1 MAEKIVLETEI
12 KTGNSGTSV
21 KGLKTE
27 LRELTKALGSL
38 EQGSDAFNNAA
49 KRAGALKE
57 QIRGINDAIDD
68 ADPEKKFGP
77 FARSVQGLAGGF
89 AAAQGAMAL
98 FGSESKDL
106 EKTLVKVQGAMAL
119 SQGINS
125 LMEFKNDFKDLGKIV
140 SGQVVK
146 AFTTLKGALI
156 ATGIGALVVTLG
168 TLIANWKEFSKAIT
182 DAFPGFKVV
191 TDFFSNIRQIGVGTL
206 KGLVEGF
213 KVVGDV
219 VAKLFEGDF
228 SGAIDSAKKFGARV
242 AVAYNEGYAEED
254 RKIKIEN
261 GLKDRKFALDLEEAK
276 GKDIRAKRIQL
287 MKDELSILEKG
298 SEEYNAK
305 LLEIETA
312 RTELRKDA
320 AEKEKARLAKIA
332 EDQDKKDKELLDKEE
347 EAWKR
352 SEEIQKEKNDKTIK
366 DREDA
371 FKNEVKLIEEQNFA
385 KRLALANEFAAGT
398 ITKEQYDQT
407 LIDLEKKKNTEIVA
421 AGQKNYQDV
430 TAQSKALSEAEIENV
445 IKTAEAVKKTEEE
458 KTKAKLDALNMTS
471 ASLNQ
476 FAELAGRETAAGK
489 ALAVAQATIDT
500 YVSAGS
506 AYAAAAKIDP
516 IVLAP
521 LAAAGAVAA
530 GLARVKAIVSVKV
543 PGGSGGGG
551 GAGAPPSVPQF
562 NPAVAQQVQGGGD
575 VQLGMKPQK
584 VYVVESDI
592 RGSMN
597 KVDVIQSNAK
607 IG

>member
-21 KGLKTE
+21 KSLKSE
-27 LRELTKALGSL
+27 LKDLTKALGSL
-38 EQGSDAFNNAA
+38 EQGSEAFNNAA

-98 FGSESKDL
+98 FGSESEDL
-106 EKTLVKVQGAMAL
+106 QKTLVRVQGAMAL
-119 SQGINS
+119 SEGINS
-125 LMEFKNDFKDLGKIV
+125 LMEFKNDFKELGGIISKN
-140 SGQVVK
+140 VVK
-146 AFTTLKGALI
+146 AFTTLKGAMA
-156 ATGIGALVVTLG
+156 ATGIAAIAIIVGVLV
-168 TLIANWKEFSKAIT
+168 ANWKEFSKAII
-182 DAFPGFKVV
+182 DAFPGFQKVI
-191 TDFFSNIRQIGVGTL
+191 DFFSNIKQIGAGAL
-206 KGLVEGF
+206 QGLIQGF

-219 VAKLFEGDF
+219 IAKIFKGDF
-228 SGAIDSAKKFGARV
+228 SGAIDSAKEFGARV

-254 RKIKIEN
+254 RKLKIEN

-276 GKDIRAKRIQL
+276 GKDVREKRIQL
-287 MKDELSILEKG
+287 MKDELSILDKG
-298 SEEYNAK
+298 SDDYNAK
-305 LLEIETA
+305 LIEIENL
-312 RTELRKDA
+312 RTQLRKEA
-320 AEKEKARLAKIA
+320 AEKQKKIDDSNAEYAKEADKRMKTLADEA
-332 EDQDKKDKELLDKEE
+332 WQKEVDAMMNHAQTKLSLSEE
-347 EAWKR
+347 EANALLKTR
-352 SEEIQKEKNDKTIK
+352 KLTDEEIAKMAFMSYSEQLAYLKKLAEDEKS
-366 DREDA
+366 
-371 FKNEVKLIEEQNFA
+371 
-385 KRLALANEFAAGT
+385 
-398 ITKEQYDQT
+398 
-407 LIDLEKKKNTEIVA
+407 IDEKK
-421 AGQKNYQDV
+421 
-430 TAQSKALSEAEIENV
+430 AQ
-445 IKTAEAVKKTEEE
+445 
-458 KTKAKLDALNMTS
+458 AKIDSLKMTS
-471 ASLNQ
+471 ASLSQ
-476 FAELAGRETAAGK
+476 FSELAGKETAAGK
-489 ALAVAQATIDT
+489 TLAIAAATIDT
-500 YVSAGS
+500 YVAAGS

-530 GLARVKAIVSVKV
+530 GLARVKAILSVKV
-543 PGGSGGGG
+543 PGGGGGSMPS
-551 GAGAPPSVPQF
+551 APASVPQF

>member
-1 MAEKIVLETEI
+1 MAEKIVFETEV
-12 KTGNSGTSV
+12 KTGNSGSSV

-27 LRELTKALGSL
+27 LRELTKALGTL

-57 QIRGINDAIDD
+57 QIRGVNDAIEN
-68 ADPEKKFGP
+68 ADPEKKFAP
-77 FARSVQGLAGGF
+77 FARTVQGLAGGF

-98 FGSESKDL
+98 FGSESQEL

-119 SQGINS
+119 SQGLNS
-125 LMEFKNDFKDLGKIV
+125 LIEFKNDFKDLGKIV

-146 AFTTLKGALI
+146 AFTTLRGALI

-219 VAKLFEGDF
+219 VAKLFDGDF
-228 SGAIDSAKKFGARV
+228 SGAIDSAKKFGERV
-242 AVAYNEGYAEED
+242 AVAYNEGFAEED

-276 GKDIRAKRIQL
+276 GKDIKAKRLQL
-287 MKDELSILEKG
+287 LKDELSILEKG

-305 LLEIETA
+305 LIEIETL
-312 RTELRKDA
+312 RTEIRKEALDKRLE
-320 AEKEKARLAKIA
+320 AEKQHELDLAEWKKEAEERKKKEDKKRDDEYLALQKKLQVDLPKKFSQEQINNIKYSKSVKQKLDEEETAAKIA
-332 EDQDKKDKELLDKEE
+332 QLQMI
-347 EAWKR
+347 
-352 SEEIQKEKNDKTIK
+352 S
-366 DREDA
+366 
-371 FKNEVKLIEEQNFA
+371 
-385 KRLALANEFAAGT
+385 
-398 ITKEQYDQT
+398 
-407 LIDLEKKKNTEIVA
+407 
-421 AGQKNYQDV
+421 
-430 TAQSKALSEAEIENV
+430 SALSGYAQ
-445 IKTAEAVKKTEEE
+445 
-458 KTKAKLDALNMTS
+458 LLG
-471 ASLNQ
+471 Q
-476 FAELAGRETAAGK
+476 QTAAGK
-489 ALAVAQATIDT
+489 ALAVAQTSIDT
-500 YVSAGS
+500 YISAS
-506 AYAAAAKIDP
+506 AAFKNVMQSPLSKFMPDGGLSLAIIAAG
-516 IVLAP
+516 
-521 LAAAGAVAA
+521 GAVAA
-530 GLARVKAIVSVKV
+530 GIANVRRIVSVQV
-543 PGGSGGGG
+543 PGGGG
-551 GAGAPPSVPQF
+551 GGGSVPSASSQSVPQF

-592 RGSMN
+592 RGTMN
-597 KVDVIQSNAK
+597 KVDVIEANAT

>member
-38 EQGSDAFNNAA
+38 EQGSEAFNNAA

-98 FGSESKDL
+98 FGGESKDL

-125 LMEFKNDFKDLGKIV
+125 LMEFRNDFKDLGKIV

-156 ATGIGALVVTLG
+156 ATGIGALAVIVG
-168 TLIANWKEFSKAIT
+168 TLIVNWKEFSKAIT

-191 TDFFSNIRQIGVGTL
+191 TDFFSNIRQIGVGAL
-206 KGLVEGF
+206 KGLTEGF

-219 VAKLFEGDF
+219 IAKLFKGDF
-228 SGAIDSAKKFGARV
+228 SGAIDSAKEFGARV

-276 GKDIRAKRIQL
+276 GRDIRAKRIQL

-312 RTELRKDA
+312 RTEIRKEALDKRLE
-320 AEKEKARLAKIA
+320 AEKQHELDLAEWKKEAEDRKKEEDKKRDEERAALIKKLRFDLPKKFSQEEINVYRNASETKRQIDIA
-332 EDQDKKDKELLDKEE
+332 E
-347 EAWKR
+347 
-352 SEEIQKEKNDKTIK
+352 
-366 DREDA
+366 
-371 FKNEVKLIEEQNFA
+371 QN
-385 KRLALANEFAAGT
+385 
-398 ITKEQYDQT
+398 
-407 LIDLEKKKNTEIVA
+407 
-421 AGQKNYQDV
+421 
-430 TAQSKALSEAEIENV
+430 
-445 IKTAEAVKKTEEE
+445 
-458 KTKAKLDALNMTS
+458 AKLDSLSQIGNALNG
-471 ASLNQ
+471 
-476 FAELAGRETAAGK
+476 FAQLADSHTIAAKGI
-489 ALAVAQATIDT
+489 AVATTTIDT
-500 YVSAGS
+500 YVAAQK
-506 AYAAAAKIDP
+506 AYTSQLIPGDPTSPVRGLFFAAAAVASGIANVRR
-516 IVLAP
+516 ILA
-521 LAAAGAVAA
+521 VN
-530 GLARVKAIVSVKV
+530 KNS
-543 PGGSGGGG
+543 
-551 GAGAPPSVPQF
+551 APSPTSTSTSVPQF

>member
-1 MAEKIVLETEI
+1 MTEKIVFETEV
-12 KTGNSGTSV
+12 KTGNSGSSV

-27 LRELTKALGSL
+27 LRELTKALGTL
-38 EQGSDAFNNAA
+38 EQGSDAFNQAA
-49 KRAGALKE
+49 KRAGQLKE

-77 FARSVQGLAGGF
+77 FSRTVQGLAGGF

-98 FGSESKDL
+98 FGSESEDL

-168 TLIANWKEFSKAIT
+168 TLIVNWKEFSKAIT

-228 SGAIDSAKKFGARV
+228 SGAIDSAKEFGERV

-276 GKDIRAKRIQL
+276 GKDVRAKRLQL
-287 MKDELSILEKG
+287 LKDELSILEKG

-305 LLEIETA
+305 LIEIETL
-312 RTELRKDA
+312 RTEIRKDA
-320 AEKEKARLAKIA
+320 AEKEKERLKKIKDDEQKAFDERMARLKLELEANSAVANSKVENARREYNKTKEYYDNKIKQLEDLRTRAFA
-332 EDQDKKDKELLDKEE
+332 ELADDKISFDQRRKNLDDYL
-347 EAWKR
+347 EAGLI
-352 SEEIQKEKNDKTIK
+352 SQKEYS
-366 DREDA
+366 DA
-371 FKNEVKLIEEQNFA
+371 SVKI
-385 KRLALANEFAAGT
+385 
-398 ITKEQYDQT
+398 
-407 LIDLEKKKNTEIVA
+407 
-421 AGQKNYQDV
+421 
-430 TAQSKALSEAEIENV
+430 S
-445 IKTAEAVKKTEEE
+445 EEE
-458 KTKAKLDALNMTS
+458 KKAKIDGLKQLGAAMGG
-471 ASLNQ
+471 

-521 LAAAGAVAA
+521 LAAAGAIAA

-543 PGGSGGGG
+543 PGGNNS
-551 GAGAPPSVPQF
+551 APPSSAAAATGTVPQF

-592 RGSMN
+592 RGTMN
-597 KVDVIQSNAK
+597 KVDVIEANAT

>member
-21 KGLKTE
+21 KSLKSE
-27 LRELTKALGSL
+27 LKDLTKALGSL
-38 EQGSDAFNNAA
+38 EQGSEAFNNAA

-57 QIRGINDAIDD
+57 QIRGVNDAIEN
-68 ADPEKKFGP
+68 ADPEKKFAP
-77 FARSVQGLAGGF
+77 FARTVQGLAGGF
-89 AAAQGAMAL
+89 SAAQGAMAL
-98 FGSESKDL
+98 FGGESKDL

-119 SQGINS
+119 SQGLNS
-125 LMEFKNDFKDLGKIV
+125 LLEFKNDFKDLGGIIV
-140 SGQVVK
+140 KNVVK
-146 AFTTLKGALI
+146 AFTTLKGAI
-156 ATGIGALVVTLG
+156 VATGIGAFVVIVG

-191 TDFFSNIRQIGVGTL
+191 TDFFNNIRQIGVGAL

-219 VAKLFEGDF
+219 VAKLFKGDF
-228 SGAIDSAKKFGARV
+228 SGAVESAKEFGARV
-242 AVAYNEGYAEED
+242 AVAYNAGYAEED

-276 GKDIRAKRIQL
+276 GKDVRAKRIQL

-312 RTELRKDA
+312 RTELRKEA
-320 AEKEKARLAKIA
+320 SEKEKRRIEGDNEYFKEATKRLIELEETKNKNKKSNDEYAKLADERRLADARKGFEYSQKQYDEEI
-332 EDQDKKDKELLDKEE
+332 KKEKELAAAK
-347 EAWKR
+347 
-352 SEEIQKEKNDKTIK
+352 IQ
-366 DREDA
+366 
-371 FKNEVKLIEEQNFA
+371 
-385 KRLALANEFAAGT
+385 ALQ
-398 ITKEQYDQT
+398 ITAT
-407 LIDLEKKKNTEIVA
+407 AL
-421 AGQKNYQDV
+421 GQFSD
-430 TAQSKALSEAEIENV
+430 
-445 IKTAEAVKKTEEE
+445 
-458 KTKAKLDALNMTS
+458 
-471 ASLNQ
+471 
-476 FAELAGRETAAGK
+476 AAGK
-489 ALAVAQATIDT
+489 ETAVGKGLAAAQAAIDT
-500 YVSAGS
+500 YVAASSVFKNVLDNPYLKALPDGGLTI
-506 AYAAAAKIDP
+506 AIGAAAA
-516 IVLAP
+516 
-521 LAAAGAVAA
+521 AVAG
-530 GLARVKAIVSVKV
+530 GLARVKAIYSVKV
-543 PGGSGGGG
+543 PGGNGGGG
-551 GAGAPPSVPQF
+551 GAPAAPAVPQF